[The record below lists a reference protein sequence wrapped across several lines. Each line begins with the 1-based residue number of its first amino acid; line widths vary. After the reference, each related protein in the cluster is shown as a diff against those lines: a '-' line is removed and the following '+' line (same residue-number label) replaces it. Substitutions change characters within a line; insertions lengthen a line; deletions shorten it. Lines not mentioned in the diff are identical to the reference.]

1 MNIYIL
7 LITAQIVIFVASVYL
22 VKQVNG
28 IISDGNDNSLII
40 EKKKNYYNFLL
51 VPVLF
56 LYIIAVKI
64 VKDFSKIELI
74 GLITLIF
81 ILISTVISLYIS
93 NKKEYRI
100 ADKQYHGYM
109 PAFGFK
115 YFGKIPLASHKTYKY
130 SNMNQNKYIYKKL
143 LVIKTMPVII
153 MLYLGYALVVYDT
166 QMINSPKVEMT
177 WFYVGIIFIIII
189 FVLWMRSSIKR
200 IRIIQSNKVNYRKLE
215 QMEFLNFIRIVLATF
230 VYLVIVSIEPAIPDE
245 SLVTS
250 ELVFSN
256 ISKFLLIVGS
266 IGFVTAVI
274 VNRYS
279 FFYPS
284 IMRNLE

>member
-7 LITAQIVIFVASVYL
+7 LITAQIVIFVASVFI
-22 VKQVNG
+22 VKQVKR
-28 IISDGNDNSLII
+28 IISDGNDNSLLI
-40 EKKKNYYNFLL
+40 EKRKNYYNFLL
-51 VPVLF
+51 IPVLF
-56 LYIIAVKI
+56 LYIITVKI
-64 VKDFSKIELI
+64 VKDSSKIELI

-81 ILISTVISLYIS
+81 ILISTAVSLYIG

-109 PAFGFK
+109 PAFSFK

-130 SNMNQNKYIYKKL
+130 SNMNQNNYIYKKL
-143 LVIKTMPVII
+143 SVIKIMPVII

-177 WFYVGIIFIIII
+177 WFYTGIIFIIII

-256 ISKFLLIVGS
+256 ISKFLLIVGG
-266 IGFVTAVI
+266 IGFVTAAI